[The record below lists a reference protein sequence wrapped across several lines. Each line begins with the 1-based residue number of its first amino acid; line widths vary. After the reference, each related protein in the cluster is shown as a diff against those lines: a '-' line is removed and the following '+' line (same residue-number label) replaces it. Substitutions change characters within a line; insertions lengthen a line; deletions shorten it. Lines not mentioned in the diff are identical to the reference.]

1 MKKRILSIAF
11 LAFALVLAQSS
22 FSTSFAGPIILK
34 YGAVENP
41 KHKFY
46 PASVQFAKDVE
57 AMTNGAVK
65 VELYFSG
72 QLGNAVELIE
82 AIQVGT
88 VDITVQASKIGRLEP
103 MFEVFDLPYL
113 FSDEASARKVLD
125 GPIGNELGEKFLKKG
140 VRLLA
145 YWELGFRQI
154 VNSKRPI
161 VVPADLK
168 GLKLRTPNNR
178 LRIKLF
184 ESFGSSVSVTSLTEL
199 YLALKQGVLD
209 GCEQPLG
216 TIVSNKFYEVA
227 PYLSLSGH
235 VFTPGYLL
243 IREESWKK
251 IPQKHQKAILKAA
264 KRSQV
269 TARKLSDDESKNYVG
284 NLKEKGM
291 KVNDI
296 DKESFVK
303 AVKPFWE
310 KEGKKFG
317 DLPKRI
323 SSAS

>member
-113 FSDEASARKVLD
+113 FSDEASARKV
-125 GPIGNELGEKFLKKG
+125 KKG

-264 KRSQV
+264 ERSQV

>member
-1 MKKRILSIAF
+1 MKKRIFTIAF
-11 LAFALVLAQSS
+11 LACALVLVQTV
-22 FSTSFAGPIILK
+22 FSTTFAGPIILK

-46 PASVQFAKDVE
+46 PASAQFAKDVE
-57 AMTNGAVK
+57 AMTNGEVK
-65 VELYFSG
+65 VELYFSA
-72 QLGNAVELIE
+72 QLGNAEELIE

-113 FSDEASARKVLD
+113 FADETSARKILD
-125 GPIGNELGEKFLKKG
+125 GPIGKEMAELFMKKG

-178 LRIKLF
+178 LRIKIF
-184 ESFGSSVSVTSLTEL
+184 ESFGSSVSVTSLSEL

-216 TIVSNKFYEVA
+216 TVVSNKFYEVA
-227 PYLSLSGH
+227 QYLSLSNH

-243 IREESWKK
+243 IREGSWKK
-251 IPQKHQKAILKAA
+251 IPQKHQNAILKAA
-264 KRSQV
+264 EKSQV
-269 TARKLSDDESKNYVG
+269 TARKLSDDESQNYVAK
-284 NLKEKGM
+284 LKEKGM

-296 DKESFVK
+296 DKESFLK
-303 AVKPFWE
+303 AVEPIWE

-323 SSAS
+323 SSGS